1 MWSAPSSGVRSAESG
16 VSSPGD
22 LNERQYAA
30 PLMLQA
36 RNIAYANSREMHQ
49 SVMKK
54 KILNR
59 Y

>member
-1 MWSAPSSGVRSAESG
+1 MLIRRGTSPWTRTCFLDRSDEEWYETPA
-16 VSSPGD
+16 
-22 LNERQYAA
+22 
-30 PLMLQA
+30 LMLQA
-36 RNIAYANSREMHQ
+36 SNIAYANSREMHQ